1 MKEWWSSLPQE
12 VVSSSLQPPA
22 DVRSVMHL
30 QLEYCLVRM
39 FIGRPFLLRR
49 DYSDSMNNSPAYSES
64 NTVES
69 HATPNGTG
77 VKYSSSRK
85 DLIDDCIEAATE
97 ALRICQELRDSG
109 AGLARASYIEYS
121 SCRASLLVLI
131 AYSIQSSSE
140 QFRKLLYNGL
150 GMIRDMSAAGES
162 AQSEVCLIESLERA
176 LARLHTGA
184 QQPQR
189 GNIVTPSSH
198 PISDYEAFKHWGA
211 TLREGVMFEAADIAT
226 GPSPEQS
233 SFDAQSYDHIMDMN
247 CGQAPFSASD
257 RNMGMLGSLDPPVE
271 IPFFGTENTSPSAA
285 WPIWTETQVLEQFL
299 TNPEYGLAHGMD
311 IGEH

>member
-1 MKEWWSSLPQE
+1 
-12 VVSSSLQPPA
+12 
-22 DVRSVMHL
+22 
-30 QLEYCLVRM
+30 M

-49 DYSDSMNNSPAYSES
+49 EYSDSTNNAPAYSE
-64 NTVES
+64 NNPDES
-69 HATPNGTG
+69 HTTSNGAG
-77 VKYSSSRK
+77 FKHSSSRK

-131 AYSIQSSSE
+131 AFSIQNPSE
-140 QFRKLLYNGL
+140 QFQRNKLLYNGL

-162 AQSEVCLIESLERA
+162 AQSEVCLIESLKRA

-184 QQPQR
+184 QQPQQ
-189 GNIVTPSSH
+189 GNIMAPSAYS
-198 PISDYEAFKHWGA
+198 ISEYEAFKHWGA

-226 GPSPEQS
+226 NPSHDQS
-233 SFDAQSYDHIMDMN
+233 SFDAQSYDRIMQTN
-247 CGQAPFSASD
+247 CGQGLFSASD
-257 RNMGMLGSLDPPVE
+257 CDMGMLGSLDPLVE
-271 IPFFGTENTSPSAA
+271 IPLFGTENTFPSAT

-299 TNPEYGLAHGMD
+299 TNPEYGIAHGMD